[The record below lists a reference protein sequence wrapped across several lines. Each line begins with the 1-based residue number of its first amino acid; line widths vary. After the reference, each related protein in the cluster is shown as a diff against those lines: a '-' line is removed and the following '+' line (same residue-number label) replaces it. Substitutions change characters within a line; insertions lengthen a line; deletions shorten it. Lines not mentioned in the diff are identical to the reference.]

1 MGGGGDS
8 RIPSILREVFA
19 RSESH
24 FPLDG
29 IEEGSIGE
37 ARVKIVVRT
46 YDFDPEVA
54 ARQIAEWVE
63 ELKPDLIIGESLG
76 SSQAIRVTGIPH
88 LFVSPS
94 LNAPHYLGR
103 FAFLALVPGVTWVFD
118 RIYKPKEGD
127 RQKLHF
133 TFKVLRKYRKHR
145 KVALMNSTRNGSKDY
160 FYAFFGHRDH
170 YRKSGIVSI
179 KTWEKYFG
187 KTYSMYDGTHF
198 MEEEFV
204 KSLLVPKICKVLEY
218 NKGNK
223 NV

>member
-1 MGGGGDS
+1 MDKIVLYIHGMGGGGDS
-8 RIPSILREVFA
+8 RIPSILNDALASV
-19 RSESH
+19 
-24 FPLDG
+24 
-29 IEEGSIGE
+29 
-37 ARVKIVVRT
+37 RVVVRT

-54 ARQIAEWVE
+54 AGQIEQWVD

-76 SSQAIRVTGIPH
+76 SLQAIRVTGIPH

-94 LNAPHYLGR
+94 LNAPLYFGR
-103 FAFLALVPGVTWVFD
+103 LAFLALLPGVTRLLD
-118 RIYKPKEGD
+118 KIYRPKEGD

-133 TFKVLRKYRKHR
+133 TFGVLRKYRKHR
-145 KVALMNSTRNGSKDY
+145 KIALMNSTRNGSQDF
-160 FYAFFGHRDH
+160 FYAFFGHQDH

-187 KTYSMYDGTHF
+187 KAYSMYDGTHF
-198 MEEEFV
+198 MEEEHIY
-204 KSLLVPKICKVLEY
+204 SQLVPMICKVLKN

>member
-8 RIPSILREVFA
+8 RIPSILRDVFA
-19 RSESH
+19 GAEQC
-24 FPLDG
+24 
-29 IEEGSIGE
+29 EGDYANNIS
-37 ARVKIVVRT
+37 VVVRT
-46 YDFDPEVA
+46 YDFDPELA
-54 ARQIAEWVE
+54 SKQIADWVE
-63 ELKPDLIIGESLG
+63 ELHPDLIVGESLG
-76 SSQAIRVTGIPH
+76 ALQAIRIKGIPH

-94 LNAPHYLGR
+94 LNAPLYFGR
-103 FAFLALVPGVTWVFD
+103 LAFLALVPGVTQLLD
-118 RIYKPKEGD
+118 RIYRPREGD

-145 KVALMNSTRNGSKDY
+145 KVALANSSRNGSPDL
-160 FYAFFGHRDH
+160 FYAFFGHHDH
-170 YRKSGIVSI
+170 YRKTGIVSI

-204 KSLLVPKICKVLEY
+204 RDMLAPMICKMLKN

>member
-1 MGGGGDS
+1 MEKIVLYIHGMGGGGDS
-8 RIPSILREVFA
+8 RIPSILSDIFKETS
-19 RSESH
+19 SE
-24 FPLDG
+24 
-29 IEEGSIGE
+29 I
-37 ARVKIVVRT
+37 RVVVRT
-46 YDFDPEVA
+46 YDFDPEIA
-54 ARQIAEWVE
+54 AEQISSWVK

-76 SSQAIRVTGIPH
+76 SLQAIRVSGIPH

-94 LNAPHYLGR
+94 LNAPLYFGR
-103 FAFLALVPGVTWVFD
+103 LAFLALIPGVTRILD
-118 RIYKPKEGD
+118 RIYRPKEGD

-145 KVALMNSTRNGSKDY
+145 KIALRNSTKSGSPDL
-160 FYAFFGHRDH
+160 FYAFFGHNDH
-170 YRKSGIVSI
+170 YRKSGIVSV

-204 KSLLVPKICKVLEY
+204 RSMLVPMICKVLEN